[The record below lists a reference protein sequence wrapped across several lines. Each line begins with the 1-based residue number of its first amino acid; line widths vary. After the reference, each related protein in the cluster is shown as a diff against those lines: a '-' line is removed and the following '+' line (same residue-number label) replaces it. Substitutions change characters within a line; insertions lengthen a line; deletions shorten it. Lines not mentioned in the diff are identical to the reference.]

1 MLHSKNNKQFYHLDT
16 CICPLDDNLA
26 LWYPNAFHPISQFN
40 ISNYLELL
48 PVTESEAQQFACNA
62 VVIGKDVIMNEGSE
76 RIAKVLQSR
85 GFRAHFLP
93 MSEYLKSG
101 GSSKCLTLRLD
112 YDWLQ
117 SIGAP
122 IFMNVI
128 FQKNRLLGVGE
139 CSEIGDVSP
148 FGECFGSYKPVF
160 MRISGSFQDERG
172 LKMKASMPACAS
184 NCRRNLNPFT
194 DTPFPCRGFNFRP
207 GKNPE
212 CQLFRVPPRCAESAF
227 VFDVKRGYT
236 LRSTSESRQA
246 YSAEQCADICIAEQC
261 GAFAWDDINGKC
273 GFFNSSRRYDLYR
286 NDSIT
291 FFENNCLNSESR
303 CPDGRVE
310 FFMVKRADVPSFGV
324 SVGART
330 LRNCMK
336 ECVDTTLFKCKS
348 SQFESVTGECF
359 VSDEASDVAVSSTS
373 LDMYEPYC
381 STVAKE
387 TTNCIR
393 LYSYEKLITSR
404 LTETANIREMK
415 NTSVET
421 CLSECTASKHRCR
434 SVNYDVSKKSCYLL
448 SKSRFD
454 GVIPV
459 GDDMYDYYEQAC
471 LEKENGTIDDFML
484 MEVNRTL
491 RQEFLLTTSKP
502 KSLEPFPTL
511 VHDSALR
518 QAFAGEEAT
527 IFDLN
532 SSLFVEDNGIKE
544 GKDPAA
550 ATTVST
556 KLEGS
561 STGFSPNHLARDKSV
576 GVKKEMYS
584 GSRESLGPN
593 TSEYDLKNNI
603 LTADPELQQLSD
615 YESIPRLALP
625 SERIGFVEPE
635 KVKVRAECHE
645 TGMNV
650 SFNLDG
656 KHEQYTGAV
665 YAAERFEQCR
675 IFLRSSK
682 QFAIFIPRPQHNTWC
697 NALEIDKVM
706 SVVIVMSND
715 RVLPHDVTTK
725 DDLFF
730 HVTCNYSTPMINK
743 IRQGIVVGGPSPVAI
758 TSKELNRHIFLQ
770 IMKKGRPVDSVFIGE
785 ALVARVESDISPERL
800 RVMECTAHRVGGSG
814 PPTSVTLLADGCALL
829 PSLMAPMQM
838 GKQGWES
845 TLSAFRIDGS
855 EQVDIVCLVAVCPD
869 EGCPNVICPPTKD
882 RRSRSL
888 AEKHPIRV
896 DHRLIVKAR
905 AADSFQKDS
914 RTFPEVCLQP
924 TVYLSGLGLLA
935 LSLAA
940 LAVSL
945 CVGAKRRSDSVEDLL
960 SISQWVSCFV
970 LLVLMTILQL
980 VRVSTQ
986 QKDVGA
992 KYIKTLSL

>member
-1 MLHSKNNKQFYHLDT
+1 MEAAAVGVTVAHPFKSSYRAMRWLL
-16 CICPLDDNLA
+16 LLLA
-26 LWYPNAFHPISQFN
+26 SY
-40 ISNYLELL
+40 
-48 PVTESEAQQFACNA
+48 
-62 VVIGKDVIMNEGSE
+62 
-76 RIAKVLQSR
+76 
-85 GFRAHFLP
+85 
-93 MSEYLKSG
+93 
-101 GSSKCLTLRLD
+101 
-112 YDWLQ
+112 
-117 SIGAP
+117 
-122 IFMNVI
+122 
-128 FQKNRLLGVGE
+128 GVGE

-172 LKMKASMPACAS
+172 LKIKASMPACAS

-212 CQLFRVPPRCAESAF
+212 CQLFRFNNETAKARIVQSKHPSFFFQKSCLRVPPRCAESAF

-359 VSDEASDVAVSSTS
+359 VSDEASDVAVSSTN

-393 LYSYEKLITSR
+393 PYSYEKLITSR

-491 RQEFLLTTSKP
+491 RQEFRNVQLLQTGDLTTCWFSCRNATAFLCLAFAYSAARNECVVSSETVEFGENYEKFTQKSPIFDLYIRNGDFGKILTTSKP

-527 IFDLN
+527 IFDLT

-544 GKDPAA
+544 RKDPAA

-869 EGCPNVICPPTKD
+869 EGCPNVICPPSKD

-960 SISQWVSCFV
+960 SISQ
-970 LLVLMTILQL
+970 
-980 VRVSTQ
+980 VSTQ